1 MRHEALKFLGL
12 PETRPTFEEMKAI
25 YPDYFR
31 AYIHKAVELEL
42 LDPKLALYDLD
53 ALGKA
58 LLTERDGMFDYLGL
72 RTLYDRYFI
81 HSNKT
86 RFELPQ
92 AFFMRV
98 AMGLAMNEIDREA
111 RAIEFYTLLS
121 SRSEEHTSEL
131 QSLMRISY
139 AVFCLKTKNQ
149 IHYEPLHAPS
159 LQQRKT
165 PSHHPHPTRG

>member
-1 MRHEALKFLGL
+1 
-12 PETRPTFEEMKAI
+12 MKAI

-58 LLTERDGMFDYLGL
+58 LLTERAGMFDYLGL
-72 RTLYDRYFI
+72 QTLYARYFI
-81 HSNKT
+81 HRNKT

-98 AMGLAMNEIDREA
+98 AMVLAMNAIALGGESCRE
-111 RAIEFYTLLS
+111 
-121 SRSEEHTSEL
+121 
-131 QSLMRISY
+131 
-139 AVFCLKTKNQ
+139 
-149 IHYEPLHAPS
+149 
-159 LQQRKT
+159 
-165 PSHHPHPTRG
+165 RGWNYVSI